1 LILGNFIKKN
11 KLGVVLQAPFGVIL
25 DDFDA
30 PQPDLMFVSNAKRA
44 IIQSDG
50 IFGVLDLIVEIISP
64 SSIKI
69 DKFDKFKTYEKFG
82 VTEYWLV
89 DTKNQSLEIHFLQQ
103 GKYELMAL
111 AVEKGIVKSLVLP
124 DLEIEVSEIFMN

>member
-1 LILGNFIKKN
+1 
-11 KLGVVLQAPFGVIL
+11 
-25 DDFDA
+25 
-30 PQPDLMFVSNAKRA
+30 MFVGNAKRA

-50 IFGVLDLIVEIISP
+50 IFGVSDLIVEIISP

-89 DTKNQSLEIHFLQQ
+89 DTILKQN
-103 GKYELMAL
+103 
-111 AVEKGIVKSLVLP
+111 
-124 DLEIEVSEIFMN
+124 